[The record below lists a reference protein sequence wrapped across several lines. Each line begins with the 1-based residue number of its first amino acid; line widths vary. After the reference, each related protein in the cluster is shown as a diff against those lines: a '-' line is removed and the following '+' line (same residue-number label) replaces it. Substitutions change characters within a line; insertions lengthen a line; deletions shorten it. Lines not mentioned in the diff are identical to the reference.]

1 MTGLESFPQVNL
13 SMTMKEK
20 LRQIKSAIC
29 VNRRI
34 IKKTAHTRREAVA
47 RADNP
52 YSLIAIFGRG
62 HFAVKAGEMVYV
74 MSNTPMEVTPRSHRN
89 CTEEILA
96 LHNRS
101 ETFVDPISYV

>member
-1 MTGLESFPQVNL
+1 MTRLKSILQVKL

-34 IKKTAHTRREAVA
+34 IKKTADTRMEAVA

-52 YSLIAIFGRG
+52 YSLIAT
-62 HFAVKAGEMVYV
+62 VYL
-74 MSNTPMEVTPRSHRN
+74 EG
-89 CTEEILA
+89 A
-96 LHNRS
+96 
-101 ETFVDPISYV
+101 ISQLKQVRWYTL